1 MPDGE
6 RICESCAR
14 SWRAVDPSTRNLSR
28 TSRPLTPLSMNFRD
42 SFSVE
47 ELVTGPVNNAVLDR
61 SHFHPTCKWYSSCFV
76 SLSGPRHFRFFELHA
91 QPSWTCY
98 RNIYSIPCMKINN
111 KTGVF
116 FQVYCYIVVK
126 VVVNMLSVR
135 IAPFRGPEWMYRFT
149 EFRTTG
155 IN

>member
-1 MPDGE
+1 MRE
-6 RICESCAR
+6 LCAFLTCSR
-14 SWRAVDPSTRNLSR
+14 SENSKPVAN

-91 QPSWTCY
+91 QPS
-98 RNIYSIPCMKINN
+98 
-111 KTGVF
+111 
-116 FQVYCYIVVK
+116 
-126 VVVNMLSVR
+126 
-135 IAPFRGPEWMYRFT
+135 
-149 EFRTTG
+149 
-155 IN
+155 